1 MSCVE
6 ALPTFYACIA
16 AAIIRMSVSWKVEE
30 DWCIVY
36 SQTLIVF
43 ESMSDITSAWEK
55 GKHFYIFC
63 WQCCEHRSSVVH
75 VLLEEDSLTVPDF
88 TCFSL
93 VMTVMAFMLE
103 TVSFG
108 RSLIRVKT
116 FALTILWFDLWTKVM
131 VDFYHITLWIFC
143 FHRMFD

>member
-1 MSCVE
+1 MCWGSSNILCIYCSCYRQDECEV
-6 ALPTFYACIA
+6 
-16 AAIIRMSVSWKVEE
+16 KE
-30 DWCIVY
+30 DWCTVC

-55 GKHFYIFC
+55 GKRSHIFC

-75 VLLEEDSLTVPDF
+75 VLLEEDSLSVSDI

-108 RSLIRVKT
+108 SLIRVRT
-116 FALTILWFDLWTKVM
+116 FALTNSWFNLWTKVM
-131 VDFYHITLWIFC
+131 CDFYHFTLWAFC
-143 FHRMFD
+143 LHRMFD